1 MDKRIFAAVKI
12 HPGAEF
18 LRIYNSVKRELSG
31 ERITWVNP
39 DIMHLTIRFFG
50 EIPEEEIPEIVN
62 SLTDAA
68 RRSAPVSLDIKGVGF
83 FGRIREPKVIWFGIE
98 HAETLM
104 ALERQVRKNL
114 MAIGYHPEKEVFKP
128 HLTIGRVKQPVNPE
142 IFSKVMEQYKNSMIQ
157 QVTLSELILYE
168 SILKP
173 RGPQY
178 VALKKM
184 VLGAV

>member
-12 HPGAEF
+12 HPGTEF
-18 LRIYNSVKRELSG
+18 LRIYNSIKRELSG

-39 DIMHLTIRFFG
+39 DVMHLTIRFFG
-50 EIPEEEIPEIVN
+50 EIPEEEIAEIAE

-68 RRSAPVSLDIKGVGF
+68 IRSTSVNMEIKGVGF
-83 FGRIREPKVIWFGIE
+83 FGRIREPRVIWFGIE
-98 HAETLM
+98 HAGTLL
-104 ALERQVRKNL
+104 ALEQQVRKNL

-128 HLTIGRVKQPVNPE
+128 HLTIGRVKQPVNPD
-142 IFSKVMEQYKNSMIQ
+142 IFSKVMEQFKNSMIQ

-168 SILKP
+168 SILNT

-184 VLGAV
+184 VLGPV